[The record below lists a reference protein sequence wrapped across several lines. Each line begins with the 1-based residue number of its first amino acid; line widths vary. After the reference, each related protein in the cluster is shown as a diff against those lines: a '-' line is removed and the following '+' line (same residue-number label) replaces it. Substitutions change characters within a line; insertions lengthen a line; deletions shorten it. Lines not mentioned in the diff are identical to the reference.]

1 MKRHYRLII
10 GTIVLIALLAACRAP
25 GAAPATEVQP
35 EESAAE
41 QAPQEPAEGPAEEP
55 APEAAAPT
63 ANLTEG
69 CVDNYAEGVD
79 YFPEKASIDYAA
91 GFDIEYFDNYKVVT
105 VTRPWPGADRTFEY
119 VLVQC
124 GTPAPQDVG
133 DALVIEVPVTT
144 IVPMSST
151 QLPHLEDLGL
161 LDHIVGI
168 NQLAFIYNP
177 TVRQMVESGQVA
189 ELTNAAM
196 EVNVEVALDL
206 NPSLIMDFSSGAPE
220 FDTFPAL
227 IDAGLPVV
235 INGDWAEDTTLGR
248 AEWIKFMAVFYNVE
262 ARADE
267 VFAGIVSQY
276 EEAAQLARSA
286 TERPTVFTSSPFQGT
301 WYMPGG
307 GSYVAELLSD
317 AGADYVFSDDDSVGS
332 LFLDFETVFERAQD
346 ADMWIN
352 VDFASLEEMAGTD
365 ERFTEFAAFQ
375 NGQVYAFN
383 RRVSEQGGNDY
394 YESSAARPHL
404 ILLDLVKIFH
414 PDLIP
419 DHDFVYYRQ
428 LE

>member
-10 GTIVLIALLAACRAP
+10 GTIALIVLLAACRAP
-25 GAAPATEVQP
+25 GAAPAAETQP

-41 QAPQEPAEGPAEEP
+41 QAEESVAEQAPQESAEEP
-55 APEAAAPT
+55 APAAAAPT

-79 YFPEKASIDYAA
+79 YFPQKASIDYAA
-91 GFDIEYFDNYKVVT
+91 GFGVEYFDNYKVVT

-206 NPSLIMDFSSGAPE
+206 NP
-220 FDTFPAL
+220 
-227 IDAGLPVV
+227 
-235 INGDWAEDTTLGR
+235 
-248 AEWIKFMAVFYNVE
+248 
-262 ARADE
+262 
-267 VFAGIVSQY
+267 
-276 EEAAQLARSA
+276 
-286 TERPTVFTSSPFQGT
+286 
-301 WYMPGG
+301 
-307 GSYVAELLSD
+307 
-317 AGADYVFSDDDSVGS
+317 
-332 LFLDFETVFERAQD
+332 
-346 ADMWIN
+346 
-352 VDFASLEEMAGTD
+352 
-365 ERFTEFAAFQ
+365 
-375 NGQVYAFN
+375 
-383 RRVSEQGGNDY
+383 
-394 YESSAARPHL
+394 
-404 ILLDLVKIFH
+404 
-414 PDLIP
+414 
-419 DHDFVYYRQ
+419 
-428 LE
+428 